1 MKKSELK
8 KLIKPII
15 KECIQETLLEGGI
28 LSNII
33 SEVVVGLS
41 SNQLVETKQPQ
52 RNEET
57 SRREED
63 FKNTLREQ
71 KKKMLD
77 AIGADSYKGVDLFEG
92 TEPLARGGS
101 EGQSAASHS
110 PLAGVSPRDP
120 GVDIANLIGNSN
132 KIWNKMR
139 N

>member
-52 RNEET
+52 R
-57 SRREED
+57 SEED

-77 AIGADSYKGVDLFEG
+77 AIGNDSYGGVDLFEG
-92 TEPLARGGS
+92 TEPLARGGKT
-101 EGQSAASHS
+101 GQSDASHS
-110 PLAGVSPRDP
+110 PLAGVAPRDP
-120 GVDIANLIGNSN
+120 GVDITNLIGKSN

>member
-1 MKKSELK
+1 MKKSEFK

-15 KECIQETLLEGGI
+15 KECIQESLLEGGI

-33 SEVVVGLS
+33 SEVVVGLNG
-41 SNQLVETKQPQ
+41 NQLVEAKETKQPE
-52 RNEET
+52 R
-57 SRREED
+57 SEED

-71 KKKMLD
+71 KQKMLD

-120 GVDIANLIGNSN
+120 GVDITNLIGKSN

>member
-1 MKKSELK
+1 MKKSEFK

-15 KECIQETLLEGGI
+15 KECIQESLLEGGI

-33 SEVVVGLS
+33 SEVVVGLNG
-41 SNQLVETKQPQ
+41 NQLVEAKETKQPE
-52 RNEET
+52 R
-57 SRREED
+57 SEED

-71 KKKMLD
+71 KQKMLD